1 MFHDRYYLFNACPAA
16 KTDRNLTKIPLFGN
30 IGYIGESERCLCCFA
45 LADLQYS
52 HLNLQ
57 LSSTWSLALLAL
69 VPFLHSPSPSLPLS
83 LILSYSSSS
92 CFSTSTPHGPHGR
105 PELLLFRCACAAA
118 KLENIP
124 QIVTKI
130 SIKEYTNHQALFYML
145 IYVDVKMRELKMNKG
160 TNGHLTLL
168 NR

>member
-1 MFHDRYYLFNACPAA
+1 MRGIVDGLGMQSSRLRMATFG
-16 KTDRNLTKIPLFGN
+16 IFGN

-92 CFSTSTPHGPHGR
+92 CFFHLHTTWPAWPAWAPAFPMRLRCCKTWKYPTNCDQNFYKRVHKPSSIILHVNIYWCKNERIKNEQRNKWTSY
-105 PELLLFRCACAAA
+105 C
-118 KLENIP
+118 
-124 QIVTKI
+124 
-130 SIKEYTNHQALFYML
+130 
-145 IYVDVKMRELKMNKG
+145 VK
-160 TNGHLTLL
+160 
-168 NR
+168 